1 MIISYRQPKVQS
13 NQAEQQ
19 LKLHI
24 VGAQHAWI
32 DIMLADSHYACR
44 QPFEAMF
51 WTIDTCLIPIQSC
64 NMCENGVDDS
74 TDDYNM
80 DEEDAD
86 DSNKDDNLFHRH
98 ISLE

>member
-1 MIISYRQPKVQS
+1 
-13 NQAEQQ
+13 
-19 LKLHI
+19 
-24 VGAQHAWI
+24 
-32 DIMLADSHYACR
+32 
-44 QPFEAMF
+44 
-51 WTIDTCLIPIQSC
+51 
-64 NMCENGVDDS
+64 MCENGVDDS

>member
-1 MIISYRQPKVQS
+1 MLEESLCLQTAIT
-13 NQAEQQ
+13 
-19 LKLHI
+19 
-24 VGAQHAWI
+24 
-32 DIMLADSHYACR
+32 LADSHLKRCSE
-44 QPFEAMF
+44 QS
-51 WTIDTCLIPIQSC
+51 TTCLIPIQSC